1 VGKRR
6 LFSWTTAWDVV
17 LSLPKHRYRASNS
30 FAFAGKLRRLHIVAL
45 CMMCHFVLVS
55 QPDLALAQTAPPP
68 ASPQGRFLRQ
78 TVLIGEPLDY
88 ELRYE
93 HAPDL
98 EVIFPDSLARFAPF
112 EYAGK
117 TFFPT
122 RTRQGRSLDRAI
134 YHLRTFRLD
143 SVQTLALP
151 VAILA
156 GNDTLSVAPPPSRVR
171 LLRTAPPPVEA
182 SKLPALRQNVA
193 LVPVEPLFNYPYW
206 LAGVA
211 ALLLLLLGSAAL
223 FRQRLTRRYKA
234 YKLRKNHGYFLAQFA
249 RHVERFELSRSSINV
264 ERAVV
269 LWKNYLA
276 GLENSGLNSFTT
288 REIVVYFENDN
299 DVRKALNAT
308 DKVIYGNVQTE
319 EAVEVDRAFQRLRGF
334 AERRYASVRQ

>member
-1 VGKRR
+1 MGKPAV
-6 LFSWTTAWDVV
+6 LISTTVLLL
-17 LSLPKHRYRASNS
+17 LSLLPGGGAT
-30 FAFAGKLRRLHIVAL
+30 
-45 CMMCHFVLVS
+45 
-55 QPDLALAQTAPPP
+55 AQTALPVPT
-68 ASPQGRFLRQ
+68 GRFLKP
-78 TVLIGEPLDY
+78 TVLVGEPLDY

-98 EVIFPDSLARFAPF
+98 EVVFPDSLARFAPF

-122 RTRQGRSLDRAI
+122 RTRRGVSLDRVI

-151 VAILA
+151 VAVLQGA
-156 GNDTLSVAPPPSRVR
+156 DTLSILPLPSRVR
-171 LLRTAPPPVEA
+171 LRRTVAPTPFGATPP
-182 SKLPALRQNVA
+182 LPALRQNLK

-206 LAGVA
+206 LAGA
-211 ALLLLLLGSAAL
+211 LALLLLLAGAVAL
-223 FRQRLTRRYKA
+223 FRRRLSRRYQT
-234 YKLRKNHGYFLAQFA
+234 YKRRKNHGYFLAQFA
-249 RHVERFELSRSSINV
+249 RHVERFELSRSATNV

-276 GLENSGLNSFTT
+276 SLENSGLNSFTT
-288 REIVVYFENDN
+288 REIVAYFENDN

-319 EAVEVDRAFQRLRGF
+319 EAEEVDRAFQRLRGF
-334 AERRYASVRQ
+334 AERRYASVAA